1 MVSTLKEHV
10 IGQFSIKQS
19 SEIILLHSSA
29 LICHSQRVI
38 LASSLDLY
46 EVRDSHLSLK
56 MSSKNCSLL
65 NLYSLQCS
73 LLWVCSLVF
82 HKLP

>member
-1 MVSTLKEHV
+1 M
-10 IGQFSIKQS
+10 
-19 SEIILLHSSA
+19 ILFHSLA

-65 NLYSLQCS
+65 NLFTVFTVPFMCFFFSLPQTSIVIRYCS
-73 LLWVCSLVF
+73 FLSL
-82 HKLP
+82 KLDS